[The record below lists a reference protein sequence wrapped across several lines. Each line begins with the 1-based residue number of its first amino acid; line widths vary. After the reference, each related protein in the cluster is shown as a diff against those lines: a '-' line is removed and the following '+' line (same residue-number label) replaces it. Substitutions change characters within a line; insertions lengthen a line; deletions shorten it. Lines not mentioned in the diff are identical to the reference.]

1 MRPKKSGGLGSIYVG
16 GVRFNFD
23 VAQKHQ
29 CAELVTV
36 NVTVN
41 FGALGANRTSQVPFR
56 RPDASDQEHKPFP
69 QSAINETLG
78 VLKMDLVLWTRTFY
92 LPVLHEKPRVADV

>member
-1 MRPKKSGGLGSIYVG
+1 MRPKKSKGLGSIYVG

-41 FGALGANRTSQVPFR
+41 FGALGANLNRTSQVPFR

-78 VLKMDLVLWTRTFY
+78 VLKMDLVSWTRTFY
-92 LPVLHEKPRVADV
+92 LLHEKPRVADL